1 MRELKQGAA
10 YLALKTGAPILPV
23 YIEGTDRSL
32 PRNAVWIRP
41 HRIRIVVGE
50 CIRPG
55 AEKTGRQSEEQI
67 SEEILRVWRR
77 MAAEGREEGRQ
88 RG

>member
-10 YLALKTGAPILPV
+10 YLALKTGTPILPV

-50 CIRPG
+50 CINPHSDR
-55 AEKTGRQSEEQI
+55 TGRQSEEQI
-67 SEEILRVWRR
+67 SEEILRAWRR
-77 MAAEGREEGRQ
+77 MAGEGREDHRKHG
-88 RG
+88 